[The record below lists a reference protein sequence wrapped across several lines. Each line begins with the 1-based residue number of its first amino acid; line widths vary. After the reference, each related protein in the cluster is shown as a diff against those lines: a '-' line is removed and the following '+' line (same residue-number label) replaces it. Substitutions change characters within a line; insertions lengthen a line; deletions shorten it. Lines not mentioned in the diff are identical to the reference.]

1 MFIRV
6 ETWVGSELV
15 QRQIV
20 EEPEVNN
27 PSTLNDFFSR
37 FELDVRNRVSVSY
50 PDRQLEFNVTIAVS
64 EEEIKR
70 GLSKQ

>member
-6 ETWVGSELV
+6 ETWVGRELV

-20 EEPEVNN
+20 EEPEVNH
-27 PSTLNDFFSR
+27 PSSLTAFFSR
-37 FELDVRNRVSVSY
+37 FELEVRNRVSVSY
-50 PDRQLEFNVTIAVS
+50 PDSQLEFDVTIAVS